1 MPLTLTMDEA
11 CHQLSDLPEQFAQ
24 SPEIGAV
31 AITRHGQPVLVV
43 MSWELYESLI
53 ETMEIMGD
61 PELMA
66 NIRQGIREIEAG
78 KGIPF
83 EQVKQ
88 DLGLENS

>member
-11 CHQLSDLPEQFAQ
+11 CNRLSDLPEQFAQ
-24 SPEIGAV
+24 SPEMGTL
-31 AITRHGQPVLVV
+31 AITQHGKPVLAV

-53 ETMEIMGD
+53 ETMEILSD

-66 NIRQGIREIEAG
+66 NIRQGIREIEEG

-88 DLGLENS
+88 ELGL